1 MPVYKYRTFDDAKK
15 SQWVFNTDAAYF
27 NSVQELFK
35 IAYRLNPVK
44 YPRGVF
50 LYKTFTDANK
60 QRFQWEV
67 KHAIKKNKSNRKM
80 EKVLH
85 KFDSFQNQEIQD
97 IKYWQNLSGEK
108 KLEIL
113 EYIRSNYW
121 EKNNGTPQR
130 LQRIYRIVE
139 RT

>member
-1 MPVYKYRTFDDAKK
+1 M
-15 SQWVFNTDAAYF
+15 
-27 NSVQELFK
+27 
-35 IAYRLNPVK
+35 I
-44 YPRGVF
+44 
-50 LYKTFTDANK
+50 TFTDANK

-85 KFDSFQNQEIQD
+85 KFVSFQNQEIQD

-121 EKNNGTPQR
+121 EENNGTPQR